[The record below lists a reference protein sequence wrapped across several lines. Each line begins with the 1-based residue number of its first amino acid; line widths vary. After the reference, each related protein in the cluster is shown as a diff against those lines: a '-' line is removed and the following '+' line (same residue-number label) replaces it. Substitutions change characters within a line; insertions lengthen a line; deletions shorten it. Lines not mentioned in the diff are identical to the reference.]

1 PSYTQIIIPLLSLLK
16 KDTKYIWA
24 DSCETAFAKLKE
36 AFTEAP
42 VLLHADTSKPFF
54 LETDASDFAIAGILS
69 QMDSSEKLHPVAY
82 YSRKLTTAEVNYEIH
97 DKELLA
103 IIASFHQWRSLLL
116 GSSFPVT
123 VYTDH
128 KNLLYFTDAKHLNRR
143 QVRWSLFLSDFN
155 YQLIYRP
162 GREGEKP
169 DALSRRSDYQLKNSD
184 DQMKNQF
191 QTLISK
197 DKFLLAATQQQSR
210 ELNLLEN
217 LKMAQHKENDLE
229 LLKNKYHC
237 CIVDDL

>member
-1 PSYTQIIIPLLSLLK
+1 
-16 KDTKYIWA
+16 
-24 DSCETAFAKLKE
+24 
-36 AFTEAP
+36 
-42 VLLHADTSKPFF
+42 
-54 LETDASDFAIAGILS
+54 
-69 QMDSSEKLHPVAY
+69 
-82 YSRKLTTAEVNYEIH
+82 
-97 DKELLA
+97 
-103 IIASFHQWRSLLL
+103 
-116 GSSFPVT
+116 
-123 VYTDH
+123 
-128 KNLLYFTDAKHLNRR
+128 LNRR

-237 CIVDDL
+237 CIVDDLVMFQDRIYVPKTKRLEILNLCHDNRLAGHPGNRKTFQLLAKTYWWPSIRRLQILCGILPSLLQIKNSSRKANWTLTTLANSSKTLAFDFYGYHYRSPNSEFV